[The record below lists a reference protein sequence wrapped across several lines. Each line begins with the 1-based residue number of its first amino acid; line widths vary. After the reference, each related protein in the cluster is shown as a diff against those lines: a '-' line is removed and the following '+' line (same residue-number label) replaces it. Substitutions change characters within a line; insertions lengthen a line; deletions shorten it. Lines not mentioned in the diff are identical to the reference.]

1 VIRALVVLLATS
13 LVSGCAGFGSVAM
26 APSETSNPDSGVGGT
41 GFSDVGGPDRDQDEG
56 VGGTG
61 FATGVASVGG
71 DGDEGVGGTG
81 FATGMADT
89 DGDEGVGGTGI
100 YGIISAFGSIV
111 VNGVHID
118 YADETPVVVDG
129 VAGSPTDF
137 AIGQV
142 VAVEAEPMG
151 ERYQAH
157 LVEVQHAAMGPVSDV
172 DPLAR
177 TIRVLGQTIEVAP
190 SDRLPEIDEWVR
202 VSGLRGADEQ
212 VVATRIDPVSPSLG
226 AFVRGVAGPSAENT
240 LTLGGLLF
248 DRPLIDGRTIEA
260 GDEVLLRGVFEAR
273 QFKVTDFIKA
283 PREPFGGRMTD
294 LLVQGFVASDAA
306 GLHYLAGHNWTLPA
320 GLAPR
325 MPGGEM
331 PAALFKG
338 RWLEG
343 EVSVSPQPH
352 IQIPGLLRDL
362 PWALDGERLGAG
374 EFPDLLRGRV
384 EGREFEALT
393 VDPTSLPDIDQV
405 RALVSAK
412 GLPPALLDA
421 TRPLTADQLSA
432 LMELGGADATAEG
445 IHQFNP
451 ALFAAFLANRHAIEG
466 FAGGAFPPA
475 PGEKFDPAL
484 MLQFEAMQLRLEEM
498 GIDPA
503 QFAGAGSE
511 LAAIAGLVRL
521 REAIGHNGFDPAMLP
536 PGLPPGVLSRLQDLI
551 DLHGGVAGRLPPPP
565 VPPLP
570 LTAPPPA
577 GSP

>member
-1 VIRALVVLLATS
+1 MIRALVVLLTAS
-13 LVSGCAGFGSVAM
+13 LVSGCTGLGQMAM
-26 APSETSNPDSGVGGT
+26 APSDASVPDSGVGGT
-41 GFSDVGGPDRDQDEG
+41 GYTDVGGEGDLDEG

-61 FATGVASVGG
+61 FATGVARAGG

-81 FATGMADT
+81 IF
-89 DGDEGVGGTGI
+89 
-100 YGIISAFGSIV
+100 GIISAFGSIV

-118 YADETPVVVDG
+118 YEDETPVVVDG
-129 VAGSPTDF
+129 VVGSPSDF

-157 LVEVQHAAMGPVSDV
+157 LVEVQHAALGPVSDV

-177 TIRVLGQTIEVAP
+177 TIQVLGQTIEVAP

-212 VVATRIDPVSPSLG
+212 VIASRIDPVSPSLG
-226 AFVRGVAGPSAENT
+226 AFVRGIALSSAEDT
-240 LTLGGLLF
+240 LVLGGLLF

-260 GDEVLLRGVFEAR
+260 GDEVLLRGVLEAR
-273 QFKVTDFIKA
+273 QFKVTDFVKA
-283 PREPFGGRMTD
+283 PHEPFGGRMSD

-320 GLAPR
+320 GLAQR
-325 MPGGEM
+325 MPSSGM

-343 EVSVSPQPH
+343 EVSITPQPH
-352 IQIPGLLRDL
+352 IQIPGLLRDM
-362 PWALDGERLGAG
+362 PWALDGEHLGAG
-374 EFPDLLRGRV
+374 EFPDLLRGRA
-384 EGREFEALT
+384 EGRAFEELT
-393 VDPTSLPDIDQV
+393 VDPTNLPDIDQV
-405 RALVSAK
+405 RALVTTK

-451 ALFAAFLANRHAIEG
+451 ALFAAFLANKDAIEG
-466 FAGGAFPPA
+466 LAGTAFPFA
-475 PGEKFDPAL
+475 PGEDFDPAS
-484 MLQFEAMQLRLEEM
+484 MPQFDEIRLRLEEA
-498 GIDPA
+498 GIDPS
-503 QFAGAGSE
+503 QLNGAGSE
-511 LAAIAGLVRL
+511 LAAFAGLVRL
-521 REAIGHNGFDPAMLP
+521 REAVGQEGFDPARLP

-551 DLHGGVAGRLPPPP
+551 GDPGGIGGRIPPPLLLP
-565 VPPLP
+565 IPP
-570 LTAPPPA
+570 TAPTPGARP
-577 GSP
+577 

>member
-1 VIRALVVLLATS
+1 MIRALVVLLTVN
-13 LVSGCAGFGSVAM
+13 LVSGCAGFGQFAM
-26 APSETSNPDSGVGGT
+26 APSDASSSDSGVGGT
-41 GFSDVGGPDRDQDEG
+41 GYSDVGGGDRDLDEG

-61 FATGVASVGG
+61 FATGVARAGG
-71 DGDEGVGGTG
+71 DED
-81 FATGMADT
+81 D
-89 DGDEGVGGTGI
+89 GVGGTGI
-100 YGIISAFGSIV
+100 FGIISAFGSIV

-118 YADETPVVVDG
+118 YEDETPVVVDG
-129 VAGSPTDF
+129 VTGSPSDF

-157 LVEVQHAAMGPVSDV
+157 LVEVQHAALGPVSDV
-172 DPLAR
+172 DPVAR

-212 VVATRIDPVSPSLG
+212 VIATRIDPASPSLG
-226 AFVRGVAGPSAENT
+226 AFVRGIALPSTEET

-260 GDEVLLRGVFEAR
+260 GDEVLLRGVMQAR

-306 GLHYLAGHNWTLPA
+306 GLHYLAGHNWTLPT

-325 MPGGEM
+325 MPSGEM
-331 PAALFKG
+331 PAALFRG
-338 RWLEG
+338 RWMEG
-343 EVSVSPQPH
+343 EISVTPQPH

-374 EFPDLLRGRV
+374 EFPDLLRDRA
-384 EGREFEALT
+384 EGREFDALT

-405 RALVSAK
+405 RALVSTK

-445 IHQFNP
+445 IRQFNP
-451 ALFAAFLANRHAIEG
+451 ALFAAFLANKDAIEG
-466 FAGGAFPPA
+466 LAEGVFVPA
-475 PGEKFDPAL
+475 PGEDFDPAS
-484 MLQFEAMQLRLEEM
+484 MPQFDAMRLRLEEA
-498 GIDPA
+498 GIDPSQLNSA
-503 QFAGAGSE
+503 RPE
-511 LAAIAGLVRL
+511 LAAIAGLLRL
-521 REAIGHNGFDPAMLP
+521 REAVGQEGFDPSMLP
-536 PGLPPGVLSRLQDLI
+536 PGLPPGVLLRLQDLI
-551 DLHGGVAGRLPPPP
+551 GDQGGIVGRVPPPLILP
-565 VPPLP
+565 VPP
-570 LTAPPPA
+570 TAPTPGGRP
-577 GSP
+577 